1 VLDIAGAMPA
11 REWREVRYG
20 DLGRFGLVLCVA
32 DQPAWLV
39 FLLAGHI
46 IKIMTQVL
54 EKAIVE
60 VSKLPPDEQDRIGQ
74 WLLTELAD
82 DRAWDEKFAASQ
94 DALEKL
100 ADNALAEIRGG
111 QVEEL
116 DLAKL

>member
-1 VLDIAGAMPA
+1 MPGQIAQCGLVF
-11 REWREVRYG
+11 VR
-20 DLGRFGLVLCVA
+20 LGR
-32 DQPAWLV
+32 
-39 FLLAGHI
+39 I
-46 IKIMTQVL
+46 IKGMTQVL

-100 ADNALAEIRGG
+100 ADNAVAEIRAG